1 MKHWLP
7 QNPLCET
14 LRYEPGFRVGSAR
27 QNYRGAQ
34 FPFIHALSFRDRTAR
49 TFSLADPLVNQGRQ
63 SGLRLQLC
71 RGGVGGSKIW
81 CQETEA
87 VLASMHRLA
96 IACQTN
102 PTAGDCVG
110 AKMTRCGFPEC
121 PLPQPKASYPQQ
133 SAATFRRAQGQRCQ
147 VRSNPSVRPCAAAPL
162 PAWRPL
168 PCRGC
173 PANCGLRL
181 RPRHGADRNP
191 CGPGQIGLVGCAV
204 HPFPALLSGQT
215 KS

>member
-1 MKHWLP
+1 M
-7 QNPLCET
+7 
-14 LRYEPGFRVGSAR
+14 GSAR

-34 FPFIHALSFRDRTAR
+34 FPFIHALSFRDRSAR

-121 PLPQPKASYPQQ
+121 PLPQPKASCPQQ
-133 SAATFRRAQGQRCQ
+133 SAATFRRAQGQSGGRD
-147 VRSNPSVRPCAAAPL
+147 VRSGPIRQSGLALPHCCLHGGRCRAAGVQQTAVCACARDTVRTETPAARARSVWLAVRPMRFRRSCLAKPS
-162 PAWRPL
+162 
-168 PCRGC
+168 
-173 PANCGLRL
+173 LRMF
-181 RPRHGADRNP
+181 
-191 CGPGQIGLVGCAV
+191 C
-204 HPFPALLSGQT
+204 F
-215 KS
+215 

>member
-1 MKHWLP
+1 M
-7 QNPLCET
+7 
-14 LRYEPGFRVGSAR
+14 GSAR

-63 SGLRLQLC
+63 SGLRLQFC
-71 RGGVGGSKIW
+71 PGGVGLSKIW
-81 CQETEA
+81 CQETEV

-121 PLPQPKASYPQQ
+121 PLPRPKASCPQQ
-133 SAATFRRAQGQRCQ
+133 SAATFRRAQGQSGGRD
-147 VRSNPSVRPCAAAPL
+147 VRSGPIRQSGLALLHRCLHGGRCRAAGVQQAAPCACGGGPCEIKAELPLHRGRALVVGRRWSRTCNSERWPACRSIRAAMAP
-162 PAWRPL
+162 P
-168 PCRGC
+168 
-173 PANCGLRL
+173 
-181 RPRHGADRNP
+181 
-191 CGPGQIGLVGCAV
+191 
-204 HPFPALLSGQT
+204 
-215 KS
+215 